1 MARFNTRLAAGV
13 ASVFLLVGG
22 PGVAAI
28 ADPGGEHSDRD
39 HRSDRGSSNGYD
51 NGHDNRHGNDDRGDG
66 YGRGGWDRD
75 DRGDGYGR
83 GGWDRDDRG
92 DRYGRGRWDRD
103 DYDGGSGDD
112 IARRGSDEGSR
123 TATPDIAES
132 PTVRVGSGRD
142 SVAALTPS
150 TTSGSSGSGSNGAGS
165 TGSGSTG
172 PGLNA
177 TGSIEAGTIGPPM
190 SGDPGTANAGSNS
203 PRVTVGNGRSPGVLT
218 DDPEPRWS
226 APTFLPSS
234 EAPLPSPPLP
244 PAAPPSTSWVERFST
259 PPDVTQQLGVA
270 SATEWSN
277 ALWGIAGLLLIPA
290 AGAALG
296 YRQARAAHSAER
308 LGVS

>member
-1 MARFNTRLAAGV
+1 V
-13 ASVFLLVGG
+13 
-22 PGVAAI
+22 AI
-28 ADPGGEHSDRD
+28 ADPGGEHSDRG
-39 HRSDRGSSNGYD
+39 HGSDRGSSNW
-51 NGHDNRHGNDDRGDG
+51 HDNRHGNGGGNGDG

-83 GGWDRDDRG
+83 GK
-92 DRYGRGRWDRD
+92 WDRD

-132 PTVRVGSGRD
+132 PTSRVGSGRD
-142 SVAALTPS
+142 DVAAVTPS
-150 TTSGSSGSGSNGAGS
+150 TASGSSGSRSNGAGS

-172 PGLNA
+172 PGSNA
-177 TGSIEAGTIGPPM
+177 IGSIEPGATGPSM
-190 SGDPGTANAGSNS
+190 SDDPGAANAGSNS
-203 PRVTVGNGRSPGVLT
+203 PPVTVGNGRSPGIPS

-234 EAPLPSPPLP
+234 VAPLPSPPLP
-244 PAAPPSTSWVERFST
+244 PPAPPSTSWVERFST
-259 PPDVTQQLGVA
+259 PPVVTQQLGVA
-270 SATEWSN
+270 SATEWSY